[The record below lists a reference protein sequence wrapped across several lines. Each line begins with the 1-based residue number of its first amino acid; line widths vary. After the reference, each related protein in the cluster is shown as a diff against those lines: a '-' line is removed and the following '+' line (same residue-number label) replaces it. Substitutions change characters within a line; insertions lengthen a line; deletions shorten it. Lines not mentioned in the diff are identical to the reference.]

1 MNVSYARAF
10 KDNYIWLIHGA
21 DRNVVIVDPGD
32 AAPVLELLEARGWT
46 AQAVFVTHHH
56 PDHAGG
62 AAALAERFGIQ
73 VYGPAREAEAVVSEP
88 LSEGDRVELP
98 GLPAFR
104 VLDVPGHTAGHIAFV
119 GGNAVFCGDTLFS
132 AGCGKLFEGTPA
144 QLLNSLEKLAALPDP
159 TEVYCGHE
167 YTEANLAFGAA
178 VEPGNAAL
186 LEYRAECHNRPGNTA
201 TLPSTIARE
210 KQVNVFLRTHV
221 EAVKRA
227 ALDWSESQSDDN
239 VAIFAALRRWKDSF

>member
-10 KDNYIWLIHGA
+10 KDNYIWLIHGT
-21 DRNVVIVDPGD
+21 DRNVVVVDPG
-32 AAPVLELLEARGWT
+32 AAEPVLELLDARGWI
-46 AQAVFVTHHH
+46 AQAVFLTHHH

-62 AAALAERFGIQ
+62 ATALAERYGIP
-73 VYGPAREAEAVVSEP
+73 VYGPAREAAQVVTQP
-88 LSEGDRVELP
+88 LREGDRVELP

-104 VLDVPGHTAGHIAFV
+104 ILDVPGHTAGHIAFF

-144 QLLNSLEKLAALPDP
+144 QLLGSLEKLAGLPDA

-178 VEPGNAAL
+178 VEPDNAAIAT
-186 LEYRAECHNRPGNTA
+186 YRAECRERPA
-201 TLPSTIARE
+201 DRPTLPSTIGRE
-210 KQVNVFLRTHV
+210 KAVNVFLRTDEETV
-221 EAVKRA
+221 REAAR
-227 ALDWSESQSDDN
+227 LWSESQSDDN
-239 VAIFAALRRWKDSF
+239 VAIFAVLRHWKDTF